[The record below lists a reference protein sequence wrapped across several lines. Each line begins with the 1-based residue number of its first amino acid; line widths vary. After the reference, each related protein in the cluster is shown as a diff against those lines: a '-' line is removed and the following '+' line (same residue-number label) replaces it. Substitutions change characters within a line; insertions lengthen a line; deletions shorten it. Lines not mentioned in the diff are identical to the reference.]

1 MASEKNLGVGRRGA
15 GGQASAAEIWGVSE
29 DDYLEKADPW
39 PLDADGELMLGIK
52 VENRRALSNVELTTS
67 VPGIAFAEWGQGDM
81 SMSFGYKT
89 ASSGPHPFELQKARA
104 KVFAAWRAAG
114 LSSMHSPLRPRSRRL
129 TRASESSPR
138 ESLGARRPSPPVEP
152 IQTGLCLSST

>member
-1 MASEKNLGVGRRGA
+1 MGRRGA

-104 KVFAAWRAAG
+104 KVFAACRAAG
-114 LSSMHSPLRPRSRRL
+114 LRFLDAFTPETAVQKIDEGVRIFPAGVPRGEEAVAAG
-129 TRASESSPR
+129 RAHTNR
-138 ESLGARRPSPPVEP
+138 TMPV
-152 IQTGLCLSST
+152 

>member
-1 MASEKNLGVGRRGA
+1 
-15 GGQASAAEIWGVSE
+15 
-29 DDYLEKADPW
+29 
-39 PLDADGELMLGIK
+39 MLGIK

-104 KVFAAWRAAG
+104 KVFR
-114 LSSMHSPLRPRSRRL
+114 SMQGGRSEVSRCIH
-129 TRASESSPR
+129 P
-138 ESLGARRPSPPVEP
+138 
-152 IQTGLCLSST
+152 